1 VSESELEM
9 GYVGKHGVEALQRY
23 KYSGVDKSYMAKYVF
38 QPFWRYCVNFFPL
51 WMPPNMITLMGF
63 MFVLASAL
71 LSYIYSPRLDSPAP
85 AWVYMCHGILLFLY
99 QTFDAV
105 DGKQARRTNSS
116 SPLGELFDHGI
127 SKSFLLLLSTVHKAA
142 VKLPFEI
149 YSHVC

>member
-1 VSESELEM
+1 MIVLVVVCIVSLYELR
-9 GYVGKHGVEALQRY
+9 Q
-23 KYSGVDKSYMAKYVF
+23 
-38 QPFWRYCVNFFPL
+38 
-51 WMPPNMITLMGF
+51 
-63 MFVLASAL
+63 AL
-71 LSYIYSPRLDSPAP
+71 LVSSDI
-85 AWVYMCHGILLFLY
+85 
-99 QTFDAV
+99 DAV